1 MAVNQSGKSSVGQG
15 RVPFGTTS
23 DQPLHNCEV
32 LLVPWPSFHSFI
44 HPSIPPSSRARG
56 RVYMFVWAGGSKVM
70 ATEKCSEPPH
80 SASTLSKDL
89 AKSFRVFE
97 RNRKMLQTNVKETV
111 AYFAELQHCD
121 QHEAAQSSLATFP
134 QHELEYLNAVAT
146 HSPCLVLASS
156 LLHVQLCLLEA
167 VLGENP
173 LSWDGVDDHERK
185 CPVHWRSCKLRH
197 AVSRRSSLVLPGQ
210 YELVQAAQIS
220 PCQGQGASI
229 AALRL
234 PDTNTDA
241 ALQQAELELALPH
254 PLLKEVSV
262 LLAPSFSVQSLG
274 SLLEDCRR
282 SHIPLLVYAI
292 DGAVL
297 SENDIRILQELGSKT
312 SDPVFFLCLD
322 GNSTTPCADQLEMNR
337 IDTKDQIM
345 NRLHSQLIDLG
356 FIEEN
361 ERSSTGPG
369 MKPQASVTWQAS
381 QLALF
386 VRQFLQAHLVEATG
400 VVSGVHARG
409 LDLFISHAFD
419 MARDLQITP
428 RRLEYA
434 QAKEAE
440 LYQSLLEIASQ
451 KQEEIRDMIVLTME
465 RMRSEMLQAA
475 AEMELTDIA
484 AMNGDCLR
492 ARDVQS
498 YSRKIQ
504 DMVLARLKQAVAK
517 QLISS
522 VDYLRESFVGT
533 LARCLES
540 LERSGGEPAVEHP
553 ASAHLRQILNAA
565 YHVEV
570 TFHSGSSA
578 AFLLWEQI
586 KKLWQSLTWNAPPAL
601 TPEWK
606 RKVAQDTIESLN
618 ASKLARNIC
627 SQFQTRVNYA
637 HEAFATSLHQLEM
650 KHSGRLER
658 TEGMWMKVRKDHA
671 PRLACLSLESR
682 SLRDLLLHGMPR
694 LGHELGRGQYG
705 VVYACDSWAGHATCA
720 LKSVIPPD
728 EKHWNDLA
736 LEFHYTRS
744 LPRHDRLVALHGSVI
759 DHTYGGGTNIA
770 VLLIMERLHRD
781 LYTAIKTGMLLS
793 ARLQVALDVVEGLR
807 FLHGQ
812 GLVHRDIKLKNVL
825 LDKTNRAKI
834 TDLGFCKP
842 EAMMS
847 GSIVG
852 TPIHMAPELFTGKY
866 DNSVDVYAFGILFW
880 YICAGSVRLPE
891 AFEKCGTKDQLWN
904 NVRKGTR
911 PERLA
916 SFDDECWR
924 LMEVCWNGEPSLRPL
939 LGIVEPQLL
948 SIAERLCS
956 IT

>member
-1 MAVNQSGKSSVGQG
+1 MS
-15 RVPFGTTS
+15 
-23 DQPLHNCEV
+23 
-32 LLVPWPSFHSFI
+32 
-44 HPSIPPSSRARG
+44 
-56 RVYMFVWAGGSKVM
+56 VWAGGSKVM
-70 ATEKCSEPPH
+70 ATEKCSDLSH

-89 AKSFRVFE
+89 AKSFRTFE
-97 RNRKMLQTNVKETV
+97 RNRQMLQTNLEETV
-111 AYFAELQHCD
+111 AYFAELQNCE

-134 QHELEYLNAVAT
+134 QHELEYLSAVAT

-156 LLHVQLCLLEA
+156 LLHVRLCLLEA

-173 LSWDGVDDHERK
+173 LSCDGVDDHERK
-185 CPVHWRSCKLRH
+185 GPVRWRSCKLRH

-210 YELVQAAQIS
+210 YELVQAPQIS

-234 PDTNTDA
+234 LDTNTDA

-274 SLLEDCRR
+274 SVLEDCRR

-297 SENDIRILQELGSKT
+297 SENDIRILRELWSKT

-322 GNSTTPCADQLEMNR
+322 GDATTPCNDQLEMNH

-345 NRLHSQLIDLG
+345 DRLHNQLIDLG
-356 FIEEN
+356 FIEEK
-361 ERSSTGPG
+361 ERSPTGPG
-369 MKPQASVTWQAS
+369 LKPQASVTWQAS

-465 RMRSEMLQAA
+465 KMRSEMLQAA
-475 AEMELTDIA
+475 AEMELTDISA
-484 AMNGDCLR
+484 INGDCLR

-498 YSRKIQ
+498 CSRKIQ
-504 DMVLARLKQAVAK
+504 DMVLGRLKQAVAK

-553 ASAHLRQILNAA
+553 ASVYLRQILNAA

-578 AFLLWEQI
+578 AHLLWEQI
-586 KKLWQSLTWNAPPAL
+586 KKLVQSLTWNAPPAL

-637 HEAFATSLHQLEM
+637 HEAFAVSLHQLEM

-658 TEGMWMKVRKDHA
+658 TEDMWLKVRKDHA

-728 EKHWNDLA
+728 EKHRNDLA

-744 LPRHDRLVALHGSVI
+744 LPRHDRLVVLYGSVI
-759 DHTYGGGTNIA
+759 DHTYGGGSNIA

-781 LYTAIKTGMLLS
+781 LYTAIKAGMVLS

-880 YICAGSVRLPE
+880 HQTRTSCLVR
-891 AFEKCGTKDQLWN
+891 
-904 NVRKGTR
+904 
-911 PERLA
+911 
-916 SFDDECWR
+916 
-924 LMEVCWNGEPSLRPL
+924 
-939 LGIVEPQLL
+939 
-948 SIAERLCS
+948 
-956 IT
+956 

>member
-254 PLLKEVSV
+254 PLLK
-262 LLAPSFSVQSLG
+262 
-274 SLLEDCRR
+274 
-282 SHIPLLVYAI
+282 
-292 DGAVL
+292 
-297 SENDIRILQELGSKT
+297 
-312 SDPVFFLCLD
+312 
-322 GNSTTPCADQLEMNR
+322 
-337 IDTKDQIM
+337 TKDQIM